1 MLTSVH
7 QFPQVLLTVNVSRSH
22 IFEAV
27 LVVSASSPSI
37 PSITVQSS
45 HLGPVFDGHVD
56 PLGPYHNILG
66 QCSQW
71 ELSRSLCEQ
80 KLSSDYRE

>member
-1 MLTSVH
+1 MSLGLIY
-7 QFPQVLLTVNVSRSH
+7 VL
-22 IFEAV
+22 FEAV
-27 LVVSASSPSI
+27 LVVSASSRSI

-45 HLGPVFDGHVD
+45 NLGPLFDGHMD
-56 PLGPYHNILG
+56 PLGPYHNNLD

-71 ELSRSLCEQ
+71 EMSWSLCEQ